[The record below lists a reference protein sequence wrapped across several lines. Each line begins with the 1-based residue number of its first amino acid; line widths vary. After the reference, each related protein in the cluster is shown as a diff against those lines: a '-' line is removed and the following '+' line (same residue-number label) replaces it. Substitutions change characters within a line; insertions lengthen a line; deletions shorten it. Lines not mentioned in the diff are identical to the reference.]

1 MLLGV
6 RPSIRSAVAHL
17 DAPFAVLDLDAALDN
32 ARAMT
37 MRASGVP
44 IRLASKSVRIP
55 ELLRRVGELPGYR
68 GILAYSL
75 EEALWLFDTGVSTD
89 ILVAYPTANR
99 ASLRRLAE
107 HPTGAAALRAI
118 TLMVDSPD
126 HLDLIA
132 QCCSAPI
139 RVCIDV
145 DASLRIGP
153 VHLGARRSPVHTVGQ
168 AVSLTQL
175 ISTHPVCTLVGLM
188 AYEGQIAGTTDTS
201 AAVGVMK
208 KISAAELATRR
219 AAIVHAVEDALG
231 APLEFVNGGGTGSIE
246 TTAAEQV
253 ITEIGAGSGILG
265 PGLFDHYR
273 HFSPTPAEW
282 FVLPVVRRP
291 ATDTVTVAG
300 GGRVAS
306 GVIGRDRLPTVDW
319 PEGLTMSSLEGP
331 GEVQTPLRGAAARN
345 LRIGDHVWL
354 RHAKAGE
361 QNEFNNEV
369 QVVSGGEVIAT
380 WPTYRGE
387 GKVFV

>member
-75 EEALWLFDTGVSTD
+75 AEALWLFDTGVSTD

-107 HPTGAAALRAI
+107 HPTGAAARRAI

-273 HFSPTPAEW
+273 HFSPTSAEW